1 MVKELI
7 KILLVC
13 GGLISFSVN
22 AANSIPSTMFPTHTP
37 PFPAMCWTDM
47 DEMYRYHMYGIDQ
60 QPVAMGKTA
69 GGGWIIIF
77 SNKHLVESGGVTQHG
92 WSLVVV
98 LPSGLGCA
106 IMIGSKWENIPFE
119 LFEFPPIFEKPE
131 STPKLQ

>member
-13 GGLISFSVN
+13 GGLLSFSVN
-22 AANSIPSTMFPTHTP
+22 AANPKPSTMFPSQTP

-47 DEMYRYHMYGIDQ
+47 DELYNYHIKGIDEH
-60 QPVAMGKTA
+60 PVAMGRTG

-77 SNKHLVESGGVTQHG
+77 SNKHLVDSGGVTQG
-92 WSLVVV
+92 SWSLVVV
-98 LPSGLGCA
+98 LPTGLGCA

-119 LFEFPPIFEKPE
+119 LFEFPPTVEKPV
-131 STPKLQ
+131 TAPKLQ

>member
-22 AANSIPSTMFPTHTP
+22 GANPKPSTMFPSQTP

-47 DEMYRYHMYGIDQ
+47 QELYSYHINDIQ
-60 QPVAMGKTA
+60 EHPVAMGETA

-77 SNKHLVESGGVTQHG
+77 SNKHLVESGIVKNQA

-98 LPSGLGCA
+98 LPSGIGCA
-106 IMIGSKWENIPFE
+106 IMIGSEWENIPFE
-119 LFEFPPIFEKPE
+119 SLKFPPSFEKPV
-131 STPKLQ
+131 TAPKLQ

>member
-1 MVKELI
+1 MAQNLI
-7 KILLVC
+7 KILLLCV
-13 GGLISFSVN
+13 GLISFSVN
-22 AANSIPSTMFPTHTP
+22 AANPTPSTMFPTHTP

-47 DEMYRYHMYGIDQ
+47 DQMYRYHMYGIDQ

-77 SNKHLVESGGVTQHG
+77 SNKHLGELGEETHHG

-98 LPSGLGCA
+98 LPTGLGCA

-119 LFEFPPIFEKPE
+119 VFEFPPTVERPE